1 MRKVLSLGVGLAL
14 GLAIGAGLAML
25 FAPTSG
31 RALKDNLRLGYEE
44 SIRDA
49 QLAAKTR
56 RAELEA
62 DLARRRGQLP
72 PMLP

>member
-1 MRKVLSLGVGLAL
+1 MRKVISLGVGIAI

-31 RALKDNLRLGYEE
+31 KILKYNLQRGYED
-44 SIRDA
+44 SLRDA